1 MRKWIIA
8 AVVILAIVG
17 AGVYVAFERL
27 DIIVKVALEYFGPG
41 VTGTEV
47 RVGDVEI
54 SPRSGRGR
62 LRNLEIGNPQG
73 FSAVRAARFNDVILE
88 VDPATLRSP
97 IVHVNAIG
105 IDAPTIVYERGG
117 KTTNLEVIARSME
130 AHAKR
135 SEEEASASSSGVT
148 AKRKFIIDR
157 LLIRGGK
164 VTMTSAALR
173 GQGVT
178 FDLPDIELRDIGKR
192 QGGVTASQAASIV
205 ANAIVAKIAQRV
217 LSNIDLLRKGGV
229 EGAIDALKG
238 LIR

>member
-8 AVVILAIVG
+8 AVVLLAIIG
-17 AGVYVAFERL
+17 AGAYVAYERL

-130 AHAKR
+130 AVSCSGACRR
-135 SEEEASASSSGVT
+135 SALLSASAAYAVCV
-148 AKRKFIIDR
+148 R
-157 LLIRGGK
+157 
-164 VTMTSAALR
+164 
-173 GQGVT
+173 
-178 FDLPDIELRDIGKR
+178 
-192 QGGVTASQAASIV
+192 
-205 ANAIVAKIAQRV
+205 
-217 LSNIDLLRKGGV
+217 
-229 EGAIDALKG
+229 
-238 LIR
+238 

>member
-1 MRKWIIA
+1 MKKWIAA
-8 AVVILAIVG
+8 AVVILAVIG

-73 FSAVRAARFNDVILE
+73 FSAARAARFNDVILE
-88 VDPATLRSP
+88 VDPVTLRSP
-97 IVHVNAIG
+97 IVHVSAIG
-105 IDAPTIVYERGG
+105 IDAPAIVYERGA

-130 AHAKR
+130 SHAKR
-135 SEEEASASSSGVT
+135 SEEEAGASSGVT

-238 LIR
+238 LVR